1 LQLLAALSA
10 PDEPRSPDR
19 SAKVNRRT
27 GLRLSEFVDALGGDL
42 DRALERV
49 GVPAFACDRH
59 GIVRWENE
67 RALEVFGDFRGR
79 PLIELVAPDARQQV
93 RADLAKKRLGN
104 SSADDFEAVFV
115 LPSGQRV
122 PVQLHTVGI
131 DGRYAVG
138 VFRLVDVERALPLAP
153 ARLKLTPRQ
162 YETLRALARGSSTR
176 EIAAS
181 FNVSPETVRNHVRG
195 LLGAMHVH
203 SRLEAVAEGRRL
215 GLI

>member
-1 LQLLAALSA
+1 MNGR
-10 PDEPRSPDR
+10 P
-19 SAKVNRRT
+19 
-27 GLRLSEFVDALGGDL
+27 RLSEFIAAFGGDL
-42 DRALERV
+42 DGALERV
-49 GVPAFACDRH
+49 GVAAFACDRH

-67 RALEVFGDFRGR
+67 RALELFGDLRGR
-79 PLIELVAPDARQQV
+79 ALIELVAPDARQKV
-93 RADLAKKRLGN
+93 RADLAKRQLGH
-104 SSADDFEAVFV
+104 SSADDFEAVFL

-131 DGRYAVG
+131 DGRYHVG
-138 VFRLVDVERALPLAP
+138 MFRLVDVERALPLAP
-153 ARLKLTPRQ
+153 ARLQLTPRQ

-181 FNVSPETVRNHVRG
+181 FHISPETVRNHIRG
-195 LLGAMHVH
+195 LLNAMHVH